1 MSTVT
6 PTAPGL
12 VDALV
17 AQLSVSRN
25 AIRRNLDGVSHEES
39 TQPHDCGGNSA
50 NWVVGHIVAAR
61 NSVLKNL
68 GGKTVMPDATAAVYR
83 RGSDGA
89 VSGGM
94 KLEDLIS
101 ALDESQPLLIE
112 SLRKVP
118 EQQLL
123 AKSPFSSPAGPEAT
137 LGEAI
142 SAMVFHEAYHVG
154 QLGILRRL
162 LGRKG
167 AI

>member
-1 MSTVT
+1 MNTAA

-12 VDALV
+12 IDALV
-17 AQLSVSRN
+17 AQLNVSRS

-39 TQPHDCGGNSA
+39 TKPHDCGGNST

-61 NSVLKNL
+61 NSLLKNL
-68 GGKTVMPDATAAVYR
+68 GGKTIMPDASAAVYR

-89 VSGGM
+89 ARDGM
-94 KLEDLIS
+94 QLEDLIS
-101 ALDESQPLLIE
+101 TLDESQPLLIE
-112 SLRKVP
+112 SLRQVP
-118 EQQLL
+118 EQQLI
-123 AKSPFSSPAGPEAT
+123 AKSTFSSPAGPEAT

-162 LGRKG
+162 LGKKG